1 MIASQ
6 TSVTTLALAAAVRAP
21 SPFNTQPWH
30 FDVAGDRIELRLDR
44 ARVLEVA
51 DPDAREARLA
61 CGAAL
66 CNVRI
71 QLRALD
77 RVGLVDLMPNRDDPD
92 LLAVV
97 RIAGERIAGER
108 PATDS
113 ERKLAD
119 AISKR
124 HTNRHPF
131 LDRPVSASARA
142 TLASAA
148 RAEGARLVFVD
159 ASERYDLL
167 VDLIRKAEQRLDTN
181 EAYRQEVRY
190 WLGGPV
196 DRHDGVPIDAIGPEP
211 VDDQLVRLRS
221 FYRTNPLPARRF
233 EQQPLLVA
241 VVTAG
246 TSPRYDVIAGAGM
259 QRALLAACSLGL
271 SASFLS
277 QPFEVPDIRDEVTR
291 AFASDGHVHTL
302 LRIGY
307 GYPVGVTPRRSV
319 GEVTSTATNG
329 HGA

>member
-6 TSVTTLALAAAVRAP
+6 TSVTTLALEAAVRAP
-21 SPFNTQPWH
+21 SPFNTQPWR
-30 FDVAGDRIELRLDR
+30 FDVDSDRIELRLDR

-77 RVGLVDLMPNRDDPD
+77 RVGLVDLLPNRDDPD

-97 RIAGERIAGER
+97 RIAGER

-113 ERKLAD
+113 ERRLAD
-119 AISKR
+119 AIPKR

-131 LDRPVSASARA
+131 LDRQVSASARV

-167 VDLIRKAEQRLDTN
+167 VELIRKAEQRLDAD
-181 EAYRQEVRY
+181 EAYRDEVEY
-190 WLGGPV
+190 WLGGPI
-196 DRHDGVPIDAIGPEP
+196 DRHDGVPVDAIGPDP
-211 VDDQLVRLRS
+211 VDDQLVRLRGY
-221 FYRTNPLPARRF
+221 YRTNPLPPRRF

-241 VVTAG
+241 VVTTGA
-246 TSPRYDVIAGAGM
+246 SPRFDVIAGAGM

-277 QPFEVPDIRDEVTR
+277 QPFEVPDLRDEVTQ
-291 AFASDGHVHTL
+291 AFASDGHPHTL

-307 GYPVGVTPRRSV
+307 GYPTGVTPRRTVS
-319 GEVTSTATNG
+319 EVIDTGG
-329 HGA
+329 HVQ

>member
-6 TSVTTLALAAAVRAP
+6 ASVTSLALEAAVRAP
-21 SPFNTQPWH
+21 SPFNTQPWRFAVH
-30 FDVAGDRIELRLDR
+30 GDRIELRLDR
-44 ARVLEVA
+44 SRMLAVA

-66 CNVRI
+66 CNVRV

-77 RVGLVDLMPNRDDPD
+77 RVGLVDLMPDRDDPD

-97 RIAGERIAGER
+97 RIAGER

-131 LDRPVSASARA
+131 LDRPVSANARA

-148 RAEGARLVFVD
+148 RAEGARLVCVA

-167 VDLIRKAEQRLDTN
+167 VELIRKAEQRLDTN

-196 DRHDGVPIDAIGPEP
+196 DRRDGVPIDAIGPGP

-221 FYRTNPLPARRF
+221 FYRSNPLPARQF
-233 EQQPLLVA
+233 EQQPLLAA

-246 TSPRYDVIAGAGM
+246 TSPRYEVIAGAGM
-259 QRALLAACSLGL
+259 QRALLAACSHGL

-291 AFASDGHVHTL
+291 AFASDGQAHTL

-319 GEVTSTATNG
+319 DDVTGTAANG
-329 HGA
+329 HGT

>member
-6 TSVTTLALAAAVRAP
+6 TSVVTQALEAAVRAP
-21 SPFNTQPWH
+21 SPFNTQPWR
-30 FDVAGDRIELRLDR
+30 FSVDGNRIELRLDR
-44 ARVLEVA
+44 RRVLEVA

-66 CNVRI
+66 CNLRI
-71 QLRALD
+71 QLRGLD
-77 RVGLVDLMPNRDDPD
+77 RIGLVDLMPDRDDPD

-97 RIAGERIAGER
+97 RVVGER

-113 ERKLAD
+113 EHKLAD
-119 AISKR
+119 AIARR

-131 LDRPVSASARA
+131 LDRPVGAGVRA

-159 ASERYDLL
+159 ASERYDQL
-167 VDLIRKAEQRLDTN
+167 VGIIRMAEQRLDSD
-181 EAYRQEVRY
+181 EAYRQETRY
-190 WLGGPV
+190 WLDGPL
-196 DRHDGVPIDAIGPEP
+196 DRRDGVPIDAVGPESVGDP
-211 VDDQLVRLRS
+211 LVRLRT
-221 FYRTNPLPARRF
+221 FYRPNPLPARRF

-241 VVTAG
+241 VVTTG
-246 TSPRYDVIAGAGM
+246 KGPRYDVIAGAGM

-277 QPFEVPDIRDEVTR
+277 QPFEAPDLREDVTKV
-291 AFASDGHVHTL
+291 FASDGQAHTL

-319 GEVTSTATNG
+319 DEVTGTS
-329 HGA
+329 

>member
-6 TSVTTLALAAAVRAP
+6 ESVTTLALEAAVRAP

-30 FDVAGDRIELRLDR
+30 FGVAGDRIVLRLDR
-44 ARVLEVA
+44 SRVLEVA

-66 CNVRI
+66 ANVRI

-97 RIAGERIAGER
+97 RIAGER

-119 AISKR
+119 AIAKR

-131 LDRPVSASARA
+131 LDRPVGESTRA
-142 TLASAA
+142 VVASAA

-167 VDLIRKAEQRLDTN
+167 VDLIRKAEQRLDSN
-181 EAYRQEVRY
+181 EAYRQEARF

-211 VDDQLVRLRS
+211 IDDQLVHLRS

-291 AFASDGHVHTL
+291 AFASDGQAHTL

-319 GEVTSTATNG
+319 GEVTSTATDG
-329 HGA
+329 PRT

>member
-1 MIASQ
+1 MIASL
-6 TSVTTLALAAAVRAP
+6 TSVTTLALEAAVRAP
-21 SPFNTQPWH
+21 SPFNTQPWR
-30 FDVAGDRIELRLDR
+30 FDVDGDRIELRLDR
-44 ARVLEVA
+44 RRVLDVA

-77 RVGLVDLMPNRDDPD
+77 RVSLVDLMPDRDAPD

-97 RIAGERIAGER
+97 RVAGER

-113 ERKLAD
+113 ERKLAA
-119 AISKR
+119 AIFKR

-131 LDRPVSASARA
+131 LDRPISVSARA
-142 TLASAA
+142 TMASAA

-159 ASERYDLL
+159 ASERYDRL
-167 VDLIRKAEQRLDTN
+167 VDLIRKAEQRLDN
-181 EAYRQEVRY
+181 DEAYRQEVRF

-196 DRHDGVPIDAIGPEP
+196 DRDDGVPIDAIGPGP
-211 VDDQLVRLRS
+211 VDDQLVRLRGY
-221 FYRTNPLPARRF
+221 YRTNPLPPRRF

-241 VVTAG
+241 VLTTG

-277 QPFEVPDIRDEVTR
+277 QPFEVPDIRDDVTKV
-291 AFASDGHVHTL
+291 FGSDGQAHTL
-302 LRIGY
+302 LRVGY
-307 GYPVGVTPRRSV
+307 GYPTGVTPRRPI
-319 GEVTSTATNG
+319 GEVASAAVSGHANSTP
-329 HGA
+329 